1 MKTKSTFKSLL
12 SLLLILLMVFS
23 LAGCKTNASAKDEG
37 YEKFSKLE
45 IGMTEEEVKAI
56 LGEPARVDKAY
67 YYYNIK
73 VNGNDMEL
81 TVWIDQTTGE
91 VSNMYGDF
99 MSADYRDAF
108 IDKKTDLSEVKGL
121 DSGDIDT
128 YDACKETFKTPGYLV
143 GIDEDGREKY
153 LWVNSKG
160 GYLTVS
166 FDSDGNVRTY
176 NGYC

>member
-1 MKTKSTFKSLL
+1 
-12 SLLLILLMVFS
+12 
-23 LAGCKTNASAKDEG
+23 
-37 YEKFSKLE
+37 
-45 IGMTEEEVKAI
+45 
-56 LGEPARVDKAY
+56 
-67 YYYNIK
+67 
-73 VNGNDMEL
+73 MEL